1 MRTSNIY
8 FLKALHKLKVYRFIL
23 TGLTN
28 TTFTYGLYVLL
39 NLLHIH
45 YLLSYF
51 IGFIAALIIT
61 TYMNFKY
68 TFTKKITFRKT
79 SYYITYLIIYWLI
92 SSAIISYFIEITNL
106 HKNLAPLLTV
116 AILLGPH
123 FLVSKKIIN

>member
-1 MRTSNIY
+1 MRISNIY
-8 FLKALHKLKVYRFIL
+8 FLKAFHKLKLYRFIL

-28 TTFTYGLYVLL
+28 TIVTYGLYVLL
-39 NLLHIH
+39 NSLHIH

-51 IGFIAALIIT
+51 FGFILALIIT

-68 TFTKKITFRKT
+68 TFTKKITFKKT
-79 SYYITYLIIYWLI
+79 SHYVIYLIIYWLI
-92 SSAIISYFIEITNL
+92 SSIIISYFIEIINL